1 MQTQWT
7 ISYKVNGV
15 ETKATT
21 TNKKEII
28 TEYLRI
34 LQHSQDVTELK
45 VMKNTKDY
53 TRKINEFLEK

>member
-1 MQTQWT
+1 METQWT

-15 ETKATT
+15 EIKATT

-34 LQHSQDVTELK
+34 LQHSQDITELK
-45 VMKNTKDY
+45 VIKNTKDY
-53 TRKINEFLEK
+53 TRKMNEFLEK